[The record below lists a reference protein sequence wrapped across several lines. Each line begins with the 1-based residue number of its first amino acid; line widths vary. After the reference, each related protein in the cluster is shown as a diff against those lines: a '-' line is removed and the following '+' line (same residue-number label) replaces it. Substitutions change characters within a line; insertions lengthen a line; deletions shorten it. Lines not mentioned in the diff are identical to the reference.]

1 MNVGTEYVPED
12 MLAMIH
18 KGEAVIP
25 KEFNEKSY
33 FSNMNDN
40 EETNRLLYEV
50 IDAINNIEINPYTT
64 VKDVGDAAIRHIK
77 DKSRQLGRSVI

>member
-1 MNVGTEYVPED
+1 
-12 MLAMIH
+12 
-18 KGEAVIP
+18 
-25 KEFNEKSY
+25 
-33 FSNMNDN
+33 MNDN

-64 VKDVGDAAIRHIK
+64 VKDVGNASVQYIK